1 MVSGEEGMS
10 ILSFNPSA
18 SPSASNG
25 PNNYMHYEII
35 HLSLLIVTLTHQYV
49 RVRFSIRLVPNMFL
63 KFLIS
68 YALELH
74 VAIFHNF
81 AFYTQITICH
91 TYYAP
96 KIRRF
101 LSLILF

>member
-1 MVSGEEGMS
+1 MASGEEGMS

-25 PNNYMHYEII
+25 PNNYMHHQII

-49 RVRFSIRLVPNMFL
+49 RVRFSIRLVPIMLL

-68 YALELH
+68 YALEL
-74 VAIFHNF
+74 AIFHNF
-81 AFYTQITICH
+81 AFYAQITVYP

-96 KIRRF
+96 KI
-101 LSLILF
+101 